1 MNKKSFDELV
11 GSMREGGANLRGIK
25 KAARTWTVES
35 DKRIE
40 TKEDVQALR
49 HEFGVSQSMF
59 AKFMGV
65 SINTLQNWEQGRRQP
80 TGAARVLLTIAY
92 RQPTLFRETVSES
105 CPEMQLA

>member
-1 MNKKSFDELV
+1 MAILCNITVFKTALQRKIHNA
-11 GSMREGGANLRGIK
+11 ANI
-25 KAARTWTVES
+25 TWTVAG

-49 HEFGVSQSMF
+49 QEFGVSQSVF

-92 RQPTLFRETVSES
+92 RQPTLFRETVADAI
-105 CPEMQLA
+105 PGLQLG

>member
-1 MNKKSFDELV
+1 MNKKNFDELV
-11 GSMREGGANLRGIK
+11 ASMREGGAILRGTK
-25 KAARTWTVES
+25 KAARTWTVAG

-49 HEFGVSQSMF
+49 QEFGVSQSVF

-92 RQPTLFRETVSES
+92 RQPTLFRETVAEAI
-105 CPEMQLA
+105 PGLQLA

>member
-1 MNKKSFDELV
+1 MNKRNFDELV
-11 GSMREGGANLRGIK
+11 ESMREGGAILKGAQ
-25 KAARTWTVES
+25 KAARTGTVEG

-40 TKEDVQALR
+40 TKEDVQTLR
-49 HEFGVSQSMF
+49 HEFGVSQSVF

-92 RQPTLFRETVSES
+92 RQPALFRETVSENF
-105 CPEMQLA
+105 PEMQLA

>member
-1 MNKKSFDELV
+1 MNKKNFDELV
-11 GSMREGGANLRGIK
+11 ASMREGGAILRGTK
-25 KAARTWTVES
+25 KAARTWTVAG

-49 HEFGVSQSMF
+49 QEFGVSQSVF

-80 TGAARVLLTIAY
+80 TGAARVLLTIAH
-92 RQPTLFRETVSES
+92 RQPTLFRETVEKAI
-105 CPEMQLA
+105 PGLQLA